1 MLMNILIVD
10 DHPLFRHALIQAIRH
25 GLPQAHIQETAAV
38 DELYDCLENGS
49 EPDLVLLD
57 LNLPGA
63 SGFSALVYVRAQYPS
78 IPIVIV
84 SAHEDSSII
93 QRAIAHGAMGYIP
106 KSAHPNHINEAI
118 CKVLEGEIW
127 LPANLP
133 LHMNFNIKE
142 ASETAL
148 AERIQSLTPQQF
160 RVLMMVAEG
169 LLNKQIAYE
178 LEVSEA
184 TIKAHVTAIFRKLNV
199 QNRTQAVLAI
209 RALHIEEKQI

>member
-1 MLMNILIVD
+1 MNILIVD
-10 DHPLFRHALIQAIRH
+10 DHPLFRHALIQAVRYSF
-25 GLPQAHIQETAAV
+25 PQAQIHETAAV
-38 DELYDCLENGS
+38 NEFYERLESGS

-63 SGFSALVYVRAQYPS
+63 SGFSALVHVRAQYPS
-78 IPIVIV
+78 IPIIVV
-84 SAHEDSSII
+84 SAHEEASII

-106 KSAHPNHINEAI
+106 KSAHPSHIGEAI
-118 CKVLEGEIW
+118 CQVLEGEIW
-127 LPANLP
+127 LPPNLP
-133 LHMNFNIKE
+133 NNVSFDPR
-142 ASETAL
+142 AADETEL

-178 LEVSEA
+178 LDVSEA
-184 TIKAHVTAIFRKLNV
+184 TIKAHVTAIFRKLGV

-209 RALHIEEKQI
+209 NALNIEEKRK